1 MLVNTITFNVKG
13 VTFKNE
19 NNKDIQKE
27 IKRVLKEYKDN
38 DYFGELYGGYTNKEI
53 MEMDLNVSE
62 YEGYTFPAKLV
73 GDEHNGEECLK
84 IYIKT
89 YNDEYV
95 HIGYAPKK
103 EIEDIA
109 TWLTK
114 ENIKVDGE
122 LCVVGGKYKHLEIY
136 EEDYEEK
143 ERVAIH
149 ELTYGI
155 QVNLKFYNN
164 EINKKENVEKVEET
178 YNFAQ
183 KISRSHK
190 DDAKQKIWVTL
201 IIMFVFI
208 CSIISVAFK
217 AIETEITS
225 AQEIDNVVENI
236 IKTGEN

>member
-1 MLVNTITFNVKG
+1 MLINTISFNVKG

-53 MEMDLNVSE
+53 MEMNLNVSE

-73 GDEHNGEECLK
+73 GDEYNGEECLK
-84 IYIKT
+84 IYMKT

-143 ERVAIH
+143 ERVAIR

-155 QVNLKFYNN
+155 QVNLNFYSD
-164 EINKKENVEKVEET
+164 EINKEEKAENVEET
-178 YNFAQ
+178 YNSVQ
-183 KISRSHK
+183 KISISHK
-190 DDAKQKIWVTL
+190 DDVKQKIWITL
-201 IIMFVFI
+201 IIMFI
-208 CSIISVAFK
+208 AIYSIISIASK

-225 AQEIDNVVENI
+225 AQAVNNIVGSI
-236 IKTGEN
+236 IKADKN